1 MALLAGTVL
10 VVLGAYGAVGI
21 IVGIALVARG
31 VDRIDPA
38 MRGSPKSVRL
48 VILPGCIALWPIML
62 AKWARAPKQEAG
74 HP

>member
-1 MALLAGTVL
+1 MATIVGTML

-21 IVGIALVARG
+21 IVGIAFVAHG

-38 MRGSPKSVRL
+38 MHSSPKSVRL
-48 VILPGCIALWPIML
+48 VILPGCIALWPTML
-62 AKWARAPKQEAG
+62 AKWARAPKSKAG

>member
-1 MALLAGTVL
+1 MATIVGTMV

-38 MRGSPKSVRL
+38 MHSSPKSVRL
-48 VILPGCIALWPIML
+48 VILPGCIALWPMML
-62 AKWARAPKQEAG
+62 AKWKRAPKPKAG